1 MQKILNYG
9 KVYGIVDTMGG
20 ELISYKNDGK
30 EYLWTGLN
38 EYWNGHTPVLF
49 PTVGV
54 CKDDKVFI
62 ESGEYSLKR
71 HGFARKSE
79 FTLKEIT
86 DDTAV
91 FELLYSDETLKIYPY
106 KFSLTVM
113 HKISEA
119 GFRTEYNVENFDD
132 KEIMFAIGGH
142 PGFLLDSIENYK
154 LIFETKENC
163 KMYYTDSN
171 SCMDENLI
179 HAKKLE
185 NTDVFELVYSDYDTD
200 AIVIKDLKSRK
211 VKLVSKFSGSGIEFD
226 FNGFD
231 VLGIWTPPKKNAPF
245 ICLEPWN
252 GIPAYANETGKFEDK
267 PYIKKLNVGES
278 YSVGYTVTLCR

>member
-30 EYLWTGLN
+30 EYLWTGLS
-38 EYWNGHTPVLF
+38 EYWASHTPVLF

-54 CKDDKVFI
+54 CKDEKVII
-62 ESGEYSLKR
+62 EGGEYSLKR

-79 FTLKEIT
+79 FILKEIT

-91 FELLYSDETLKIYPY
+91 FELLYSDETLKQYPY
-106 KFSLTVM
+106 KFSLTVT
-113 HKISEA
+113 HKINES
-119 GFRTEYNVENFDD
+119 GFRTEYNVENLDD

-171 SCMDENLI
+171 SCMDENLL

-226 FNGFD
+226 YNGFD

-252 GIPAYANETGKFEDK
+252 GMPAYANETGKFEDK

-278 YSVGYTVTLCR
+278 YSVGYTVTICR